1 MTFQD
6 DSSILRLPPKKEN
19 PKHFVTSNKLRW
31 ILGVESDLM
40 IFPYVFFPRF
50 FPHVAVGP
58 GCPAVGF
65 FRGCD
70 QPPCGVGRSV
80 SAQLTL
86 PWMQLFV
93 SGIFKKVQPSEIRRV
108 VYIYI
113 YNTYCISD
121 FWQEKEAS
129 LLTSFDNHFVCHSLD
144 SSTAIVVGLFA
155 CGMEWIWSCH
165 SVTRGRGTMLPV
177 RWCGCSSHFF
187 FPNKLMKKW
196 RGCIAEMLDGLAK
209 RCKKQ
214 WSRQME
220 V

>member
-1 MTFQD
+1 MNSGGWVWFD
-6 DSSILRLPPKKEN
+6 DFFHR
-19 PKHFVTSNKLRW
+19 
-31 ILGVESDLM
+31 
-40 IFPYVFFPRF
+40 FFPRF

-80 SAQLTL
+80 SAQLRL
-86 PWMQLFV
+86 PWMQLLV

-108 VYIYI
+108 CINIYI
-113 YNTYCISD
+113 YTYCISD

-144 SSTAIVVGLFA
+144 SSTAIVGLFA
-155 CGMEWIWSCH
+155 CGMEWILSCH

-177 RWCGCSSHFF
+177 RWCGCSSHFLF
-187 FPNKLMKKW
+187 SPINWWRNGGVVSMKCWMDWQKDVRNNGQGKCAW
-196 RGCIAEMLDGLAK
+196 AVAFC
-209 RCKKQ
+209 
-214 WSRQME
+214 
-220 V
+220 